1 MNGTE
6 YEIVPAEVVRVD
18 FDGRDKEKLY
28 SITCKL
34 MGAYG
39 TQSPYNI
46 VQARALDANIK
57 NIPIEG
63 EVVILMKGPTA
74 YNSANRTG
82 QEFYYTNPVSIQSS
96 VHHNGIPGVT
106 QINTAQSPKDTTA
119 RTNARDGLT
128 NQVQNRLQVS
138 KTIDAGF
145 PERLDVYPIQPYSG
159 DIILEGRWGQSIR
172 FGSTVDERRIYPQ
185 KPKWKKG
192 LGQTGNPI
200 LIISNGTN
208 PKEKPY
214 NEFIIEDPD
223 DDDAAIWM
231 TSGQNLPFK
240 PASGVTP
247 AMVNRNVD
255 LYKTNEFAGN
265 QVLIATDRIIFNA
278 RRQEILAFSKEGIG
292 LSAEKGITIDG
303 GQVVEL
309 ESQRINLGINA
320 VSPVLLGDRTL
331 QWLGNLCDAL
341 IDAMNAITQQTHPTG
356 TGPSGPPINAGVFN
370 VVKSD
375 LQSLKSGLKRLPSD
389 LVFVCESP
397 GGPAAADEK
406 KAKDRE
412 QNGEG
417 YVQTSDERQSAGDR
431 AREVHTPDNFV
442 EERPVVNVVT
452 MITEIDSVKKE
463 KQAIIEELTGQ
474 TIQLQPNTSTPPE
487 PENGLTGGTG
497 ATGGADTTGGTGAT
511 GGTDTTGGTG
521 ATGGTDNLI
530 PGTDISYESL
540 GLTKESLKQND
551 DGSFDYTGNV
561 SLKRRTV
568 NGQRLTKIPI
578 KFRYV
583 SGNFICSS
591 MGLSNLEN
599 CPKTIDGDFDAS
611 ENNLKTLQ
619 GGPITVGGSY
629 SVYLNDLTSL
639 NGSPSNIPNDF
650 DAGSNFITSLVGGP
664 TKVGRNY
671 SCDNCESLKSL
682 AGAPKEIPL
691 NLYANGCNLT
701 DATIFDGVDILRV
714 MNIIDVS
721 SQISGK
727 KLNEEDV
734 KTTTGAKYV
743 VIS

>member
-18 FDGRDKEKLY
+18 FEGKDKEKLY

-39 TQSPYNI
+39 SQSPYNI

-74 YNSANRTG
+74 YNAGFKTG

-96 VHHNGIPGVT
+96 IHHNGIPGIT
-106 QINTAQSPKDTTA
+106 EINDGQTPKNATA
-119 RTNARDGLT
+119 RENARDGLT
-128 NQVQNRLQVS
+128 NKVVNRLQVT

-159 DIILEGRWGQSIR
+159 DIIFEGRWGQSIR
-172 FGSTVDERRIYPQ
+172 FGSTIDERRSYPQ

-208 PKEKPY
+208 PKDKPY

-223 DDDAAIWM
+223 DDDSAIWM

-240 PASGVTP
+240 PSSGITP

-265 QVLIATDRIIFNA
+265 QVLIASDRIIFNA
-278 RRQEILAFSKEGIG
+278 RKQEILAFSKEGIG
-292 LSAEKGITIDG
+292 LSAEKGITLDG
-303 GQVVEL
+303 GQVVEV

-341 IDAMNAITQQTHPTG
+341 IDAMSAIAQQTHPTG

-417 YVQTSDERQSAGDR
+417 YVQTSDQRQSAGDR
-431 AREVHTPDNFV
+431 AREVYTPDDFV

-452 MITEIDSVKKE
+452 IISEIDEVKKE
-463 KQAIIEELTGQ
+463 KKMLVEELTGQ
-474 TIQLQPNTSTPPE
+474 TVDLPPNTSTPSTPE
-487 PENGLTGGTG
+487 AGVTGGSGATG
-497 ATGGADTTGGTGAT
+497 ATGGSGATGATGAT
-511 GGTDTTGGTG
+511 GGSGGEEM
-521 ATGGTDNLI
+521 I
-530 PGTDISYESL
+530 PGTEIPYTAL
-540 GLTKESLKQND
+540 GLNKELLKQND
-551 DGSFDYTGNV
+551 DGSFDYNGNV
-561 SLKRRTV
+561 SLKNRKV
-568 NGQRLTKIPI
+568 NDQNVTSIPI

-583 SGNFICSS
+583 SGNFDCSR
-591 MGLSNLEN
+591 MGLTNLQN
-599 CPKTIDGDFDAS
+599 CPKTIGGDFIAE
-611 ENNLKTLQ
+611 ENALKTLQ
-619 GGPITVGGSY
+619 GGPIEVGGNY
-629 SVYLNDLTSL
+629 NVFLNDITSL
-639 NGSPSNIPNDF
+639 NGAPSDIGKDF
-650 DAGSNFITSLVGGP
+650 DVASNPITSFVGGP

-671 SCDNCESLKSL
+671 DARFCEKITTL
-682 AGAPKEIPL
+682 AGLPSEIPM
-691 NLYANGCNLT
+691 NLDVHGCNLT
-701 DATIFDGVDILRV
+701 DETIFQGVDILRV
-714 MNIIDVS
+714 KNILDVS
-721 SQISGK
+721 NQKSGK
-727 KLNEEDV
+727 VLNVDDL
-734 KTTTGAKYV
+734 KSTTGAKFV
-743 VIS
+743 VAT

>member
-39 TQSPYNI
+39 TQSPFNI

-106 QINTAQSPKDTTA
+106 QINTAQTPKDTNA

-128 NQVQNRLQVS
+128 NQVQNRLQVT

-172 FGSTVDERRIYPQ
+172 FGSTVDERRVYPQ

-208 PKEKPY
+208 PKDKPY

-247 AMVNRNVD
+247 AMINRNVD
-255 LYKTNEFAGN
+255 LYKKNEFAGN

-331 QWLGNLCDAL
+331 QWLGDLCDAL

-356 TGPSGPPINAGVFN
+356 TGPSGPPINSGVFN

-397 GGPAAADEK
+397 GGPSAADEK

-487 PENGLTGGTG
+487 PEDGLNEGTDSTDGSTDGSTGGTG
-497 ATGGADTTGGTGAT
+497 D
-511 GGTDTTGGTG
+511 
-521 ATGGTDNLI
+521 TGGTDNLI
-530 PGTDISYESL
+530 PGTDITYESL
-540 GLTKESLKQND
+540 GLKKENLKQND
-551 DGSFDYTGNV
+551 DGSFDYNGNV
-561 SLKRRTV
+561 SLRRRTV
-568 NGQRLTKIPI
+568 NGNPLNRIPI

-583 SGNFICSS
+583 SGNFVCSN

-599 CPKTIDGDFDAS
+599 CPTTIDGDFDAS

-619 GGPITVGGSY
+619 GGPITVGKSY
-629 SVYLNDLTSL
+629 SVFLNDLTSL
-639 NGSPSNIPNDF
+639 NGSPKNIPGDF
-650 DAGSNFITSLVGGP
+650 DAGSNFITTLVGGP
-664 TKVGRNY
+664 EKVGKSY
-671 SCDNCESLKSL
+671 SCDNCEQLKSL
-682 AGAPKEIPL
+682 AGIPREIPL
-691 NLYANGCNLT
+691 NLYVNGCNLT
-701 DATIFDGVDILRV
+701 DETIFDGVDIIRV
-714 MNIIDVS
+714 MNIIDVRD
-721 SQISGK
+721 QISGK

-734 KTTTGAKYV
+734 KTTTGANYV